1 MPKTVRD
8 IVQEAR
14 RVVPEVTVEALHER
28 MKRGEAPLLLDVRD
42 PDEYRDG
49 YIDGALSLSR
59 GFLEFRIASLIP
71 DPNAEIVTYCQTG
84 LRSVLAAKALQDLGY
99 ANVKNLTGGVQK
111 WKEGGYRTVAYRKMT
126 EEQLARYS
134 RHLMLAQIGEQGQ
147 RKLMN
152 AKVLLVG
159 AGGLGSP
166 AGVYLAAAGVGT
178 LGVVDADVVDITNL
192 QRQILHNTASVGKPK
207 VDSAKETLAALNPE
221 VQVIPY
227 QVRLTSTNVMDIVR
241 EYDVV
246 LDGSDNFETK
256 YLVNDACHLAGKPNV
271 YGSIFQFEG
280 QASVF
285 HPTEGP
291 CYRCLFPSPP
301 PPGLVPT

>member
-8 IVQEAR
+8 IIHEAR
-14 RVVPEVTVEALHER
+14 RVVPEVTPEALHER
-28 MKRGEAPLLLDVRD
+28 MTRGEPPVLLDVRD
-42 PDEYRDG
+42 PDEYREG

-71 DPNAEIVTYCQTG
+71 DPHAEIVTYCQTG
-84 LRSVLAAKALQDLGY
+84 LRSVLAARALQDLGY
-99 ANVKNLTGGVQK
+99 TNVKNLAGGIQK
-111 WKEGGYRTVAYRKMT
+111 WKENGHKTVAYRKMT

-147 RKLMN
+147 RKLLN

-166 AGVYLAAAGVGT
+166 AGIYLAAAGVGT
-178 LGVVDADVVDITNL
+178 LGIVDADVVDLTNL
-192 QRQILHNTASVGKPK
+192 QRQILHTTASVGKPK
-207 VDSAKETLAALNPE
+207 VDSAKEMLAALNPE
-221 VQVIPY
+221 VQVVPY
-227 QVRLTSTNVMDIVR
+227 EVRLTGKNAMDIVG

-246 LDGSDNFETK
+246 LDGSDNFQTK

-280 QASVF
+280 QAAVF

>member
-8 IVQEAR
+8 IVHEAR
-14 RVVPEVTVEALHER
+14 RVVPEITPEALHER
-28 MKRGEAPLLLDVRD
+28 MKRAEAPLLLDVRD

-71 DPNAEIVTYCQTG
+71 DPSAEIVTYCQTG

-99 ANVKNLTGGVQK
+99 TNVKNLTGGIQK
-111 WKEGGYRTVAYRKMT
+111 WKETGYKVVAYRKMT
-126 EEQLARYS
+126 EEQIARYS

-178 LGVVDADVVDITNL
+178 LGIVDADVVDVTNL
-192 QRQILHNTASVGKPK
+192 QRQILHTTASVGKPK
-207 VDSAKETLAALNPE
+207 VDSAKETLASLNPE

-227 QVRLTSTNVMDIVR
+227 QVRLDRKNVMDIVR
-241 EYDVV
+241 EYDVI
-246 LDGSDNFETK
+246 LDGSDNFPTK

-271 YGSIFQFEG
+271 FGSIFQFEG

>member
-8 IVQEAR
+8 IIHEAR
-14 RVVPEVTVEALHER
+14 RVVPEVTPEALHER
-28 MKRGEAPLLLDVRD
+28 MTRGEPPVLLDVRD
-42 PDEYRDG
+42 PDEYREG

-71 DPNAEIVTYCQTG
+71 DPHAEIVTYCQTG
-84 LRSVLAAKALQDLGY
+84 LRSVLAARALQDLGY
-99 ANVKNLTGGVQK
+99 TNVKNLAGGIQK
-111 WKEGGYRTVAYRKMT
+111 WKENGHKTVAYRKMT

-147 RKLMN
+147 RKLLN

-166 AGVYLAAAGVGT
+166 AGIYLAAAGVGT
-178 LGVVDADVVDITNL
+178 LGIVDADVVDLTNL
-192 QRQILHNTASVGKPK
+192 QRQILHTTASVGKPK
-207 VDSAKETLAALNPE
+207 VDSAKEMLAALNPE

-227 QVRLTSTNVMDIVR
+227 QVRLTGKNAMDIVG

-246 LDGSDNFETK
+246 LDGSDNFQTK

-280 QASVF
+280 QAAVF

>member
-1 MPKTVRD
+1 MPKTVREL
-8 IVQEAR
+8 IHEAR
-14 RVVPEVTVEALHER
+14 RVVPEMTAETLHER
-28 MKRGEAPLLLDVRD
+28 MRRGEAPVLLDVRD

-59 GFLEFRIASLIP
+59 GFLEFRVASLIP
-71 DPNAEIVTYCQTG
+71 DPNAEVVTYCQTG
-84 LRSVLAAKALQDLGY
+84 LRSVLAARALQDLGY
-99 ANVKNLTGGVQK
+99 ANVKNLTGGIQR
-111 WKEGGYRTVAYRKMT
+111 WKEAGYKTVTYRKMT

-134 RHLMLAQIGEQGQ
+134 RHLMLAQIGEGGQ
-147 RKLMN
+147 RKLMS

-166 AGVYLAAAGVGT
+166 AGIYLAAAGVGT
-178 LGVVDADVVDITNL
+178 LGIVDADVVDLTNL
-192 QRQILHNTASVGKPK
+192 QRQILHTTASVGKPK
-207 VDSAKETLAALNPE
+207 VDSAKETLANLNPE
-221 VQVIPY
+221 VEVIPY
-227 QVRLTSTNVMDIVR
+227 QVRLTPKNVMDIIR
-241 EYDVV
+241 DYDVV
-246 LDGSDNFETK
+246 LDGSDNFPTK
-256 YLVNDACHLAGKPNV
+256 YLVNDAGHLAGKPVV

-280 QASVF
+280 QAAVF